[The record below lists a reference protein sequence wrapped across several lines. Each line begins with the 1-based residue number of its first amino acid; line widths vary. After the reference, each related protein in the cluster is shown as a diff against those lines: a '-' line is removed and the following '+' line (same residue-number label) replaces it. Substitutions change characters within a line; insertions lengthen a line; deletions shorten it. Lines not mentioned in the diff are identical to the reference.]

1 MAAVGGV
8 LVGLGLGVTIGRRG
22 EARRRIERTRIEA
35 AVRANVV
42 PVLEARA
49 DELGV
54 PRPKDDVDPVASAVT
69 LAEAIRRHDV
79 RRELPFNDT
88 VSLAARDL
96 NEPSPESLS

>member
-1 MAAVGGV
+1 MLAAVGGV

-49 DELGV
+49 DEKWGGQPDYEAYKAATSTLIPLP
-54 PRPKDDVDPVASAVT
+54 PRA
-69 LAEAIRRHDV
+69 
-79 RRELPFNDT
+79 
-88 VSLAARDL
+88 
-96 NEPSPESLS
+96 